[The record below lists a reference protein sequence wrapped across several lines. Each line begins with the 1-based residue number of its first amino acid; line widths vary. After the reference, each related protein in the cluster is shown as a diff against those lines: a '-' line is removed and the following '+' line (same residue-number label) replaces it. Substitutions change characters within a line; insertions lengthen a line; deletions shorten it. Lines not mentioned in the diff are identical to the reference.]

1 MTFELL
7 GNEHLKKSFVCESE
21 SLTKYLHEQASQ
33 DMRKK
38 LAVCFVCCN
47 GTKEVLGYYTLS
59 SASLGNHQIPDS
71 YKRKLPQNYQ
81 APVILLG
88 RLARH
93 IATKGQGMGELLLL
107 DALFRALELSN
118 KSIGAMAVL
127 VDPID
132 ANAAQFYAAYGFE
145 KLPESNSMVLSM
157 KTIAK
162 LL

>member
-47 GTKEVLGYYTLS
+47 GAKEVLGYYTLS
-59 SASLGNHQIPDS
+59 SASLGNHQIPNS
-71 YKRKLPQNYQ
+71 YQRKLPQNYQ

-107 DALFRALELSN
+107 DALYRALELSN

>member
-47 GTKEVLGYYTLS
+47 GAKEVLGYYTLS
-59 SASLGNHQIPDS
+59 SASLGNHQIPNS
-71 YKRKLPQNYQ
+71 YQRKLPQNYQ

-107 DALFRALELSN
+107 DALYRALELSN

-157 KTIAK
+157 KTIVK

>member
-47 GTKEVLGYYTLS
+47 EAKEVLGYYTLS

-93 IATKGQGMGELLLL
+93 TATKGQGMGELLLL

>member
-1 MTFELL
+1 VTFELL

-47 GTKEVLGYYTLS
+47 EAKEVLGYYTLS

-107 DALFRALELSN
+107 DALFRAFELSN